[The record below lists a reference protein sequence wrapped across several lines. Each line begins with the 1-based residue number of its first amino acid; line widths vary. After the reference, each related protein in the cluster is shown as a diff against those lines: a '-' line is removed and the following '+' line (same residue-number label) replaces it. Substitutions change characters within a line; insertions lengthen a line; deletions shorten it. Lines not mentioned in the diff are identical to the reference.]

1 MTCDHLGSHAQ
12 LLLLSTSEKSARI
25 TKRLECAE
33 HMVQTHLMG
42 QEMIMIALVST
53 KSMAFLAR
61 SLTSLLSISAMT
73 LAVAG
78 SAIGQTINESQM
90 RAANLARMQ
99 AELINGGLGQ
109 YSPADCMHQGG
120 GGSCLESS
128 TSAGYRFRF
137 LGGAAGWSAR
147 QEKATIETIVFVSP
161 DGRVSKVEY
170 NGPVRTGLNR

>member
-1 MTCDHLGSHAQ
+1 
-12 LLLLSTSEKSARI
+12 
-25 TKRLECAE
+25 
-33 HMVQTHLMG
+33 MVQTHLMG

-99 AELINGGLGQ
+99 AELIRA
-109 YSPADCMHQGG
+109 S
-120 GGSCLESS
+120 
-128 TSAGYRFRF
+128 
-137 LGGAAGWSAR
+137 
-147 QEKATIETIVFVSP
+147 
-161 DGRVSKVEY
+161 
-170 NGPVRTGLNR
+170 